1 MSERPIEGLE
11 PIAQAYRR
19 VGEGE
24 PPSAVDATV
33 RARAREAAR
42 RRRASAWTLPA
53 ALAATVLIAFS
64 LVLNLQQEENAP
76 GPAERPSR
84 DEPAPASIVQD
95 AAPAAPPAAPPAAAP
110 AAAPMADSP
119 AEKSTARSA
128 TAAAEGAVAPL
139 SAREESPEEWL
150 ELIEALEAA
159 GRHDQARAE
168 RQRLEAAYP
177 GWLAQHAS
185 QRD

>member
-1 MSERPIEGLE
+1 
-11 PIAQAYRR
+11 
-19 VGEGE
+19 
-24 PPSAVDATV
+24 
-33 RARAREAAR
+33 
-42 RRRASAWTLPA
+42 LPA

-95 AAPAAPPAAPPAAAP
+95 AAPAAPPAAAP